1 MWFPDRPFKGGWVKL
16 SFQISTNDPIY
27 NPPHYVQVI
36 QGGNT
41 ASHQLSQVWSSGNRW
56 ETSFK
61 LQASGNSIQLILYNE
76 AGITNDNHTLGWIVP
91 IRDLGDGELAD
102 SDNDGLPDE
111 WEELYGLDPLDDGS
125 LNPDNGANGDPD
137 GDGLKN
143 SEELLYGLN
152 PIEYDDI
159 LWDADGDGIPL
170 IVEIQRGT
178 DPHDPDDYPEPDY
191 LIPAGETNITTA
203 IEQAVALNT
212 NDYTIIQFEPGVYTY
227 GSAGYVFEVNSD
239 KVIFVGSMNHADP
252 VIIDAEETGRCI
264 TVLGNNVSI
273 SGFVLRNGV
282 SYTTYP
288 GGGIRAYNSRLA
300 VNNCFFENCLTDIT
314 PVGAAIYATGCNLT
328 LVNCVFIGNGGGGKT
343 IYTSGGTLR
352 MRHCTMTDNDGG
364 LDATGSLSQ
373 TPSEVDIKSSI
384 FWNTG
389 ATPLILP
396 QFPVPLVADS
406 CIEGGYVGGSN
417 IYTNDPNFVNGWR
430 LEGAQSV
437 DIINY
442 TASDVIYDIDG
453 EFRGEYADLGADEW
467 VVDSDGDGLPDW
479 WEIANGLDPF
489 DDGTIDPANGYGA
502 DPDNDG
508 WSNAQEMRAGTMATN
523 SDTDGDGVIDSYD
536 PEPLIFNCFIEQE
549 ISFNLQAFDKPFAD
563 GSGAPVYAG
572 SVFAT
577 PVFPSIVATI
587 TQVRLTGHVDDC
599 FKINNKEYA
608 WGRTSKIFQ
617 EDITDSV
624 LDRKAG
630 RFRVDVY
637 DYIDDGWQNNEVH
650 LLDSGAGPAGALC
663 TIRYLTGLR
672 VDIIQP
678 YSLWWA
684 PTTLPGGYH
693 DADVAEA
700 RIDPASWAGQGTF
713 KWDVVGAKG
722 YGALGLIPSGGGSAQ
737 AVTKTDNEYVNIFTK
752 GYSDNEGDVTLRLTY
767 TPPGAS
773 APACSVEK
781 TITVRTFKLA
791 LEGVQHFANGTGWR
805 TWRDMSATD
814 QFDDLIPSVIDI
826 NELFTDWQTFWS
838 GETWPPPVIQ
848 GGLEDARQW
857 TDNVTMPGPSAYTP
871 DPVTPSDANAAT
883 PVDKATQTWRYG
895 TVTQGAGDA
904 FIGGAVNFQRNLGF
918 AEHSH

>member
-252 VIIDAEETGRCI
+252 VIIDAEEAGRCI

-300 VNNCFFENCLTDIT
+300 VNNCFFENCLADIT

-508 WSNAQEMRAGTMATN
+508 WNNAQEMRAGTLATN

-536 PEPLIFNCFIEQE
+536 PEPLIFNCFIEQQ

-599 FKINNKEYA
+599 FKINNQEYA
-608 WGRTSKIFQ
+608 WGRASEIFQ

-637 DYIDDGWQNNEVH
+637 DYIDNGWQNNEVH

-672 VDIIQP
+672 VEVVSVDATDDIG
-678 YSLWWA
+678 
-684 PTTLPGGYH
+684 PTKINYRVTPSG
-693 DADVAEA
+693 
-700 RIDPASWAGQGTF
+700 IS
-713 KWDVVGAKG
+713 
-722 YGALGLIPSGGGSAQ
+722 IPSVTFTAPGMTETRANVGGDFFFTYNQSDLPEGESTIRLSYLGCNTDLTATRTPTGKGPATELVIATVVEEENGTPVMLQIPITHKIQAEGYDRITYSAPVVSGSYTLHVGGSAVKVETGTGYEIQ
-737 AVTKTDNEYVNIFTK
+737 QIQEKHKYRDTNGTYLEQFMTEDTGPTIPPSSDILKYFDSTDDRFFRPGLGLEGIARLDVIAF
-752 GYSDNEGDVTLRLTY
+752 EGDAGPVF
-767 TPPGAS
+767 P
-773 APACSVEK
+773 
-781 TITVRTFKLA
+781 LA
-791 LEGVQHFANGTGWR
+791 LTNEEV
-805 TWRDMSATD
+805 D
-814 QFDDLIPSVIDI
+814 QDL
-826 NELFTDWQTFWS
+826 E
-838 GETWPPPVIQ
+838 
-848 GGLEDARQW
+848 
-857 TDNVTMPGPSAYTP
+857 
-871 DPVTPSDANAAT
+871 
-883 PVDKATQTWRYG
+883 
-895 TVTQGAGDA
+895 
-904 FIGGAVNFQRNLGF
+904 
-918 AEHSH
+918 